1 MLVIGNGES
10 RLQVDLDKIDIC
22 KIGCNAIRRDY
33 EVDHLVCVDR
43 RMVQEA
49 LESKFTNTIYTRED
63 WIGQFSA
70 HKNVELVPTVP
81 YQPEERKDEPFQWGS
96 GPYAVLL
103 AATLSKKVKL
113 IGFDLFS
120 ATGTVNNVY
129 KSTTHYDNSDKHAVD
144 PSYWIHQI
152 SKVFEYFPLNKFTVY
167 QNRQWILPDSWKYP
181 NVFLDNLDVL

>member
-10 RLQVDLDKIDIC
+10 RLQIDLDKIDIC

-49 LESKFTNTIYTRED
+49 LESKFTNTIYTRKD

-120 ATGTVNNVY
+120 TTGTVNNVY

-167 QNRQWILPDSWKYP
+167 QNRQWILPDSSKYP